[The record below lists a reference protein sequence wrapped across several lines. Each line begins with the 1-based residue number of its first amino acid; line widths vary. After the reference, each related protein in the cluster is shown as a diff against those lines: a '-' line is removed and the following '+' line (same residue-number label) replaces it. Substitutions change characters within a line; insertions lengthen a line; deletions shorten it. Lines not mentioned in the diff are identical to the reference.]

1 MKHKVLLTLLITLCL
16 SCSNGEN
23 KPTLGERITNFCERA
38 YEVSKD
44 GNVYYFIDI
53 MYEVGEFS
61 DTLTVEEFEIAID
74 KIREWNKNN
83 YFKSRVT
90 HSFYSTNIQHIPS
103 NLYMCCK
110 GYIVDGVV
118 QKYSFGGGKCLNLNY
133 YLIDIDSY
141 EPEIEELE

>member
-53 MYEVGEFS
+53 MYE
-61 DTLTVEEFEIAID
+61 EEFEIAID

-103 NLYMCCK
+103 NLYMCCNV
-110 GYIVDGVV
+110 YIVDGVV
-118 QKYSFGGGKCLNLNY
+118 QKYSFDGAKRLNLNY
-133 YLIDIDSY
+133 YLIDMDSY